1 MSLCVSVF
9 SVEGADI
16 LSGCHSV
23 HFSTPDLLC
32 DLGANVRVL
41 LHRFKVGLRR
51 FAVGIRI
58 LIYGQSVYMI
68 PAGAPWMLCRDPLA

>member
-9 SVEGADI
+9 SVESADI

-32 DLGANVRVL
+32 DLINYL
-41 LHRFKVGLRR
+41 DGLIMQIC
-51 FAVGIRI
+51 VGIGI

>member
-9 SVEGADI
+9 SVESADI

-32 DLGANVRVL
+32 DLL
-41 LHRFKVGLRR
+41 LWPMQIC
-51 FAVGIRI
+51 VGIGI